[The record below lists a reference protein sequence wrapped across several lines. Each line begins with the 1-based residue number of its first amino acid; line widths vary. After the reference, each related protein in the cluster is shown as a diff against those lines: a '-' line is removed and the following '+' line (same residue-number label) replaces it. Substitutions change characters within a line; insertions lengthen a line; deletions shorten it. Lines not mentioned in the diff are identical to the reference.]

1 MVRNAIISIDR
12 SGLRTFSPENSTMKR
27 RDFMKSSLIGSVGAF
42 NLGLGASLSLG
53 ADKSVSRRPN
63 VLFALAD
70 DWGWPHAGAYGDPV
84 VKTPNFDRIAS
95 EGVLFTNA
103 YISSPSCTPCR
114 NALLTGQYH
123 WRLGPGANLW
133 STLDPK
139 TPTYPLLLKKAGY
152 YIGSWRKSWGP
163 GRLTGWE
170 DHPAGQP
177 VKKGFDAF
185 LAARP
190 KDTPFCFFFGTS
202 DPHRGYAKGSGAKS
216 GMDLSKIKLFECFPD
231 SPEVRGDVADY
242 YYEVQQWDRDVGKAL
257 ARLKEIGELDN
268 TIVVMS
274 GDHGM
279 PFPRCKANLY
289 DSGARVPLA
298 IRWGANIKKPG
309 RKIDDF
315 VNFCD
320 MGPTFLDIAGVKIP
334 KVMTGKSFLSLLK
347 SDKGGII
354 EPKDRGF
361 TMYGKERHCPG
372 QEENMGGYPCRAIR
386 VHGYL
391 YIRNFKPDLWPSGTP
406 NYEKA
411 ALSRAWLADCDN
423 GPTKTYMAFNKDKD
437 ATHKRLWD
445 LSFAKRPGEELYDC
459 KKDPEQLTNV
469 AADPAYAEIRKK
481 LAAKLMENLKL
492 AGDPRATGGGDEFDK
507 YPFFGGGPRYP
518 GGRKKKK

>member
-1 MVRNAIISIDR
+1 
-12 SGLRTFSPENSTMKR
+12 MKR
-27 RDFMKSSLIGSVGAF
+27 RDFMKSSVIGSA
-42 NLGLGASLSLG
+42 GLLSLG
-53 ADKSVSRRPN
+53 GGVSAGAPGGARRPN
-63 VLFALAD
+63 VLMALAD

-84 VKTPNFDRIAS
+84 VKTPNFDRIAK

-133 STLDPK
+133 STLDPS

-152 YIGSWRKSWGP
+152 HIGSWRKSWGP
-163 GRLTGWE
+163 GRLTGWK
-170 DHPAGQP
+170 DHPAGKP
-177 VKKGFDAF
+177 FGKGFDAF
-185 LAARP
+185 LADRP
-190 KDTPFCFFFGTS
+190 KDKPFCFFYGTS
-202 DPHRGYAKGSGAKS
+202 DPHRGYKKDSGAAS

-242 YYEVQQWDRDVGKAL
+242 YYEVQRWDRDVGKAL
-257 ARLKEIGELDN
+257 AKLKEIGELEN

-279 PFPRCKANLY
+279 PFPRCKGNLY

-315 VNFCD
+315 VSFCD
-320 MGPTFLDIAGVKIP
+320 LGPTFLDIAGVEIP
-334 KVMTGKSFLSLLK
+334 KVMTGKSIASLLT
-347 SDKGGII
+347 SAKGGII
-354 EPKDRGF
+354 EPDHRGF

-372 QEENMGGYPCRAIR
+372 QEGDKGGYPCRAIR

-391 YIRNFKPDLWPSGTP
+391 YIRNFKPDRWPVGTP
-406 NYEKA
+406 NHEKA
-411 ALSRAWLADCDN
+411 AIPGAWLADCDN
-423 GPTKTYMAFNKDKD
+423 GPTKTYITANKDKD
-437 ATHKRLWD
+437 AAHKRFWD
-445 LSFAKRPGEELYDC
+445 LCFAKRPEEELYDC

-469 AADPAYAEIRKK
+469 AGDAAYAEIKKK
-481 LAAKLMENLKL
+481 LAAQLMENLKL
-492 AGDPRATGGGDEFDK
+492 TGDPRATGGGDEFDK
-507 YPFFGGGPRYP
+507 YPYLGGAPKYP
-518 GGRKKKK
+518 GGGKKRK